1 MSAAALGTS
10 VRCPPVD
17 GPTFPPEPAIPSPI
31 A

>member
-10 VRCPPVD
+10 VRCPPLD
-17 GPTFPPEPAIPSPI
+17 GPTVPSEPAILPPI